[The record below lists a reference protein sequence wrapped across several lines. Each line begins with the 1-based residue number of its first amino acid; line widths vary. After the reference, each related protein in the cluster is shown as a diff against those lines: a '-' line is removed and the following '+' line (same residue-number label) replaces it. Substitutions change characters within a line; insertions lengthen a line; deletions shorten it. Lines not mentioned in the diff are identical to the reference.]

1 MLIPTRTRLAA
12 SLVALLAAS
21 CGTGEEPDASGSAVP
36 DEVALDVR
44 IDDAT
49 GLTILAIYP
58 LEEWRPLAA
67 GSAPA
72 LVYRLEDGGE
82 VVASGQVPDP
92 RIIDP
97 EGGPQ
102 VHLSFGTA
110 SLRLPAR
117 AGELVFLEGARELGR
132 VAFDPSRVAPQQ
144 DDDDGDGE
152 ELPAADGIGR
162 SRSPLLRKGDV
173 RGKPIRAFGTLSKK
187 AGVDLLFLAEGYT
200 ENQQDRFRR
209 DARAIARSF
218 RSIYSRQRRYGGRF
232 NIWLQNVRSRSS
244 GIDDPRAHRRADT
257 AFDITF
263 GSGDTPRRCV
273 WFGTAAGEEAARNL
287 GRRTGADV
295 VVILSNTSEYG
306 GCANNGVFV
315 VTHDGEAPWTVA
327 HELGHAL
334 LGLADEYEDGECRH
348 DAAPN
353 VAFSSR
359 RGNIPWGSQI
369 GVGVPLPTPESDL
382 YWTTVGA
389 FEGAI
394 YCESGAFRPQLN
406 CLMREL
412 HRGFDRVC
420 LGRLDRYMAT
430 LRKNAGGGGSP
441 CTDDMR
447 GDGVCDTC
455 LGDDPDCADG
465 GGADG
470 GGGGDG
476 ECGDGTCAEDETDAS
491 CPADCGCAASSCG
504 ISPFGCYCD
513 PDCTA
518 SGDCCADA
526 CDACGSC

>member
-1 MLIPTRTRLAA
+1 MLTRRHLGG
-12 SLVALLAAS
+12 SILLALAGS
-21 CGTGEEPDASGSAVP
+21 CGAGEENPSGSAVP
-36 DEVALDVR
+36 GEVALDVR

-49 GLTILAIYP
+49 GISILAVYP
-58 LEEWRPLAA
+58 LEEWRPLAP
-67 GSAPA
+67 GSATM
-72 LVYRLEDGGE
+72 LVYQLEDGGE
-82 VVASGQVPDP
+82 VVASGQVSDP

-97 EGGPQ
+97 ESGPE

-117 AGELVFLEGARELGR
+117 AGELVFLEGASELGR
-132 VAFDPSRVAPQQ
+132 VAFDPSRVARQQ
-144 DDDDGDGE
+144 DEDE
-152 ELPAADGIGR
+152 EEEPPAADGVGMT
-162 SRSPLLRKGDV
+162 RSPLLRKGDV
-173 RGKPIRAFGTLSKK
+173 RGKPVRAFGSLSKK

-200 ENQQDRFRR
+200 EKQQERFRR
-209 DARAIARSF
+209 DARGIARSF

-263 GSGDTPRRCV
+263 GFGDTPRRCV
-273 WFGTAAGEEAARNL
+273 WFGTAAGEEAARAL
-287 GRRTGADV
+287 GRRAGADV
-295 VVILSNTSEYG
+295 VVLLANTSEYG

-334 LGLADEYEDGECRH
+334 LGLADEYEDGECRR

-359 RGNIPWGSQI
+359 RASIPWGGQI
-369 GVGVPLPTPESDL
+369 GIGVPLPTPETAL
-382 YWTTVGA
+382 NTFVVGA
-389 FEGAI
+389 FEGAS

-420 LGRLDRYMAT
+420 LGRLDRYLAT

-441 CTDDMR
+441 CSEEMR

-455 LGDDPDCADG
+455 LEDDPDCDEGGPDG
-465 GGADG
+465 GGEGA
-470 GGGGDG
+470 
-476 ECGDGTCAEDETDAS
+476 CGDGTCAEDETDAS

-504 ISPFGCYCD
+504 ISPFGCFCD

-526 CDACGSC
+526 CEACGSC

>member
-1 MLIPTRTRLAA
+1 MLTRTHLSVAI
-12 SLVALLAAS
+12 LALLAGAS
-21 CGTGEEPDASGSAVP
+21 GCGSGEEPDPSAVP

-58 LEEWRPLAA
+58 VEEWRPLASS
-67 GSAPA
+67 SAPA
-72 LVYRLEDGGE
+72 LTWQLEDGGDL
-82 VVASGQVPDP
+82 VASGQVPDP

-97 EGGPQ
+97 ESGPE
-102 VHLSFGTA
+102 VHISFGTA
-110 SLRLPAR
+110 SLRLPGR
-117 AGELVFLEGARELGR
+117 AGELVFLEGASELGR
-132 VAFDPSRVAPQQ
+132 VAFDPSQVAPQQ
-144 DDDDGDGE
+144 EDDGGD

-162 SRSPLLRKGDV
+162 TRSPLLRKGDL

-200 ENQQDRFRR
+200 EKQQDRFRR

-218 RSIYSRQRRYGGRF
+218 RSIYSSQRRYGGRF

-273 WFGTAAGEEAARNL
+273 WFGTAAGEEAARRL

-359 RGNIPWGSQI
+359 RASIPWGGQI

-389 FEGAI
+389 FEGAS
-394 YCESGAFRPQLN
+394 YCESGAFRPQVN

-420 LGRLDRYMAT
+420 LGRLDRYLAT

-441 CTDDMR
+441 
-447 GDGVCDTC
+447 
-455 LGDDPDCADG
+455 G
-465 GGADG
+465 GGGG

-504 ISPFGCYCD
+504 SISPFGCFCD
-513 PDCTA
+513 PDCSA